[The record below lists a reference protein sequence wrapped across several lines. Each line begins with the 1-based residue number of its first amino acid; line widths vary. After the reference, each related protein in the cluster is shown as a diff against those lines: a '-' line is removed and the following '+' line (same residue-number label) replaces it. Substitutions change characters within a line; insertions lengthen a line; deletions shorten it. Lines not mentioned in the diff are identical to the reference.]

1 MDRSAFLQRFNRPAG
16 HGARHPGTLAD
27 PHSEVGDWDDFAQV
41 LSTVGGSML
50 QSPAGWRAAV
60 QGVIELAEGP
70 VVAAPAAEMHVAGCT
85 GWSPAPAAVDPHA
98 SEPVGLAILR
108 GELAVAEN
116 AAVLLSADV
125 LPGRSLA
132 FLAQRIL
139 LLVPRDRLV
148 GGFLTAQARAARL
161 QRERRWPHCTWM
173 SGPSKTADIEQCLV
187 IGAHG
192 ARSLTVAVIDPA

>member
-1 MDRSAFLQRFNRPAG
+1 MERSAFLERFRRPAG
-16 HGARHPGTLAD
+16 PVAAHPGILPD
-27 PHSEVGDWDDFAQV
+27 PHPEAGDWAQFAAV
-41 LSTVGGSML
+41 LGTVGGAML
-50 QSPAGWRAAV
+50 QAPAGWRVAV
-60 QGVIELAEGP
+60 QGVIDLDPGP
-70 VVAAPAAEMHVAGCT
+70 VVAAPAAQALLAGCS
-85 GWSPAPAAVDPHA
+85 GWTPAPAAVEPHA
-98 SEPVGLAILR
+98 SEPVGLAILL

>member
-1 MDRSAFLQRFNRPAG
+1 MDRAAFLARFHRAAG
-16 HGARHPGTLAD
+16 TASPHPGQLAD
-27 PHSEVGDWDDFAQV
+27 PHAEVGDWDRFATV
-41 LSTVGGSML
+41 LTTVGGAML
-50 QSPAGWRAAV
+50 QAPAGWRAAV
-60 QGVIELAEGP
+60 QGAIDLDAGP
-70 VVAAPAAEMHVAGCT
+70 VVAAPAAQVLLACCT
-85 GWSPAPAAVDPHA
+85 GWVPSPPAADPHA
-98 SEPVGLAILR
+98 SEPVGLAILV
-108 GELAVAEN
+108 GEQAVAEN

-139 LLVPRDRLV
+139 LLVPCNRLI

>member
-1 MDRSAFLQRFNRPAG
+1 MDRSAFLERFRRPTGPATP
-16 HGARHPGTLAD
+16 HPGQLVD
-27 PHSEVGDWDDFAQV
+27 PHPETGDWARFAAV
-41 LSTVGGSML
+41 LGTVGGAML
-50 QSPAGWRAAV
+50 QVPAGWRAAV
-60 QGVIELAEGP
+60 QGVIDLDQGP
-70 VVAAPAAEMHVAGCT
+70 VVAAPAAQALLTGCS
-85 GWSPAPAAVDPHA
+85 GWAPAPAAAEPHA
-98 SEPVGLAILR
+98 SEPVGLAILL